1 MNLSYRM
8 KIALLVVCGTLL
20 QSGKADADERKSEA
34 AAVSLQ
40 AGTWKDVQKIV
51 SSSSG
56 KIVVVD
62 VWSTS
67 CLPCMKEFPG
77 LVSLHREF
85 PDDVV
90 CISFNVDYVGIRN
103 KPAEFYRN
111 RVAGFLEKQQAGFSN
126 ILCTEESDAFF
137 AAENLSSIPAVY
149 VYGRDG
155 KLAKRFDDTLLEDG
169 KEEAFT
175 YSADVTPMV
184 RKLVKQ

>member
-1 MNLSYRM
+1 M
-8 KIALLVVCGTLL
+8 KLLCKTTIALLVLYGIVL
-20 QSGKADADERKSEA
+20 QAEVTDADEQKPAA
-34 AAVSLQ
+34 AAVQLQ
-40 AGTWKDVQKIV
+40 AGTWKDVQRIV
-51 SSSSG
+51 SKSSG

-90 CISFNVDYVGIRN
+90 CISFNVDYVGIRT
-103 KPAEFYRN
+103 KPAEYYRR
-111 RVAGFLEKQQAGFSN
+111 RVTEFLEKQQAGFSN
-126 ILCTEESDAFF
+126 FLCTEESDAFF

-155 KLAKRFDDTLLEDG
+155 KLARRFDDTLFEDG

-175 YSADVTPMV
+175 YAADVTPMV
-184 RKLVKQ
+184 RKLVKP